1 MLLNCIGYET
11 SNERTSVNRV
21 LEGAR
26 WYGTIMAYF
35 NIIKAITHR
44 DREEMLWALVR
55 TAYESRIRSTVS
67 WMRKSANLS
76 VFGSHLI

>member
-1 MLLNCIGYET
+1 MLLNCIGHGT
-11 SNERTSVNRV
+11 SNDRTSVNDV
-21 LEGAR
+21 LEGAQ

-44 DREEMLWALVR
+44 DRQETLWALVR

-67 WMRKSANLS
+67 RM
-76 VFGSHLI
+76 